1 MENIESIIFKKFCFI
16 RSVEYPVTIDCEI
29 TLDEE
34 MMFLFDE
41 QIIFVCLRGNLD
53 DYCLS
58 FGKYKDVKEELQDY
72 KKYLCIEETV
82 ICGQVKGG
90 SINYITKFI
99 IKK

>member
-1 MENIESIIFKKFCFI
+1 MEENIFENFGFI
-16 RSVEYPVTIDCEI
+16 RAIEYPVTIDCEI

-41 QIIFVCLRGNLD
+41 QIIFVCLKGNID
-53 DYCLS
+53 DYCLC
-58 FGKYKDVKEELQDY
+58 FGKYKDIKEELQDY
-72 KKYLCIEETV
+72 KEFLCFEETV